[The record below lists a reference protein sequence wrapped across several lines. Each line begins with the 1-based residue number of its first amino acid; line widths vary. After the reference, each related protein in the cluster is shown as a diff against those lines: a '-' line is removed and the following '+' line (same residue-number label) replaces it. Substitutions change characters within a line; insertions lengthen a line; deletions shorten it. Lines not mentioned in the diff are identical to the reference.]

1 MIGGLLHK
9 IGRAGGISQLFD
21 ALHKPV
27 PSCLLLCVL
36 PRDLISPF
44 HVVQRSSA
52 CGAVVCFSGD

>member
-9 IGRAGGISQLFD
+9 IGRAAGISQLFD
-21 ALHKPV
+21 ALYKPV
-27 PSCLLLCVL
+27 PGRLLLCVL

-52 CGAVVCFSGD
+52 CGAVV